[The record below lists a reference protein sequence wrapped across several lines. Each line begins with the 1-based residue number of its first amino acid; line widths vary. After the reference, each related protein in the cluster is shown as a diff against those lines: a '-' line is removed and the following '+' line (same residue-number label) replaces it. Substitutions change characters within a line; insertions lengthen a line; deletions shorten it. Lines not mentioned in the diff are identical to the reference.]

1 MFDFNA
7 GDGTYKCIATVRG
20 VFFGGSA
27 TTNATVDVI
36 YTYTAAIP
44 DLRAS
49 LLAGIGIVGVAV
61 FGRRRAA

>member
-1 MFDFNA
+1 
-7 GDGTYKCIATVRG
+7 

-27 TTNATVDVI
+27 TANATVDVI

-44 DLRAS
+44 EPS
-49 LLAGIGIVGVAV
+49 SVILAGIGIVGVAV